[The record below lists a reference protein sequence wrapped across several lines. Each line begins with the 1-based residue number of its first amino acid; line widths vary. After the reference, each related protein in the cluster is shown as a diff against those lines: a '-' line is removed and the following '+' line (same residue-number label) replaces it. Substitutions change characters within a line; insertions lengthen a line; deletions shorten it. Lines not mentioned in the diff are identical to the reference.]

1 MGLFDSRLV
10 QLLSFLAW
18 IAVVML
24 VYTLSGDLRAD
35 EAFRYM
41 FDVGFNIGTG
51 VGNISEKDEMITLFT
66 VFVMLTGYFAVALFW
81 VDFISYIV
89 NGEEAVY
96 SSGFKSLLNTG
107 KHYSLVIEESTGI
120 TRASWAYILTL
131 VWLALGV
138 VLGMVMEEMS
148 FITALNFAVGLMTS
162 TGSQQCSNEMLNNYL
177 TGAYMLIGIPLLA
190 MTSAVFIASNPTTYS
205 RVGASDAGRLD
216 L

>member
-1 MGLFDSRLV
+1 MGLFDSRIV
-10 QLLSFLAW
+10 QLVSFLAW
-18 IAVVML
+18 ILVVML

-35 EAFRYM
+35 EAYRYM

-96 SSGFKSLLNTG
+96 SSSFKSLLNTG
-107 KHYSLVIEESTGI
+107 KHYSIAIEEATGI
-120 TRASWAYILTL
+120 TRASWAYILTF
-131 VWLALGV
+131 VWLCLGV
-138 VLGMVMEEMS
+138 VMGVVMEEMS
-148 FITALNFAVGLMTS
+148 FVTALNFAVGLMTS
-162 TGSQQCSNEMLNNYL
+162 TGSQQCSNKELNNYL
-177 TGAYMLIGIPLLA
+177 TGTYMLIGIPLLA